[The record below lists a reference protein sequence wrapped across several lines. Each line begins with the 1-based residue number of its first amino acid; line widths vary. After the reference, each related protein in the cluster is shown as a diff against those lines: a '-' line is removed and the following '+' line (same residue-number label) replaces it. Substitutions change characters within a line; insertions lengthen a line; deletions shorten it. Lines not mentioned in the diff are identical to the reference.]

1 MSGMQMTGMDE
12 GRGRGSA
19 VGRSSANDE
28 AGATKT
34 CPRCG
39 AVLFSDMNR
48 CYGCLYDFPKQA
60 PGVGL
65 MTPDEPWE
73 NIDEPWGSLDG
84 LWAEDEAA
92 VGGAPPSAD
101 KRDAAFEEFT
111 GMPDV
116 MPGAE
121 KSTEEGAEG
130 ESRAVVSE
138 PSGVQSPSGAV
149 SATSFARP
157 DSPRIAM
164 PAGATFPASAV
175 PASPVSG
182 APASMASEVPDS
194 PALSA
199 SVVPASPASVAPISP
214 TPSHVVV
221 PSSSGPVQKPVA
233 FVRGVPCVRIQTPVS
248 TVVVEV
254 DGSNVTI
261 RQEPLADVERRPKA
275 CG

>member
-1 MSGMQMTGMDE
+1 MSGMQMTGMNE
-12 GRGRGSA
+12 GRGRGGT
-19 VGRSSANDE
+19 VGRSGANDGT
-28 AGATKT
+28 GATKT

-48 CYGCLYDFPKQA
+48 CYGCLYDFPEQD
-60 PGVGL
+60 PEVGL

-73 NIDEPWGSLDG
+73 DVDEPWGSLDG
-84 LWAEDEAA
+84 LWAEGEAA
-92 VGGAPPSAD
+92 VGGVSPSAD

-121 KSTEEGAEG
+121 G
-130 ESRAVVSE
+130 ESRAGVFE
-138 PSGVQSPSGAV
+138 PSGVQSPSGATPGASFVRRV
-149 SATSFARP
+149 SSRHGSPTGATSP
-157 DSPRIAM
+157 VS
-164 PAGATFPASAV
+164 GV

-182 APASMASEVPDS
+182 VPASVASEIPAS
-194 PALSA
+194 PVLSA
-199 SVVPASPASVAPISP
+199 SVVPASPA
-214 TPSHVVV
+214 PSHVVV
-221 PSSSGPVQKPVA
+221 PSISGSVQKPVA

-261 RQEPLADVERRPKA
+261 RQEPLGDGEK
-275 CG
+275 

>member
-1 MSGMQMTGMDE
+1 MSGMQMTGMSE
-12 GRGRGSA
+12 ERGRGSTA
-19 VGRSSANDE
+19 GRSSANDG

-39 AVLFSDMNR
+39 AVLFLDMNR
-48 CYGCLYDFPKQA
+48 CYGCLYDFPEQD
-60 PGVGL
+60 PEVGL

-73 NIDEPWGSLDG
+73 DVDEPWGSLDG

-92 VGGAPPSAD
+92 VGGASPSAD
-101 KRDAAFEEFT
+101 KRDATFDEFT

-121 KSTEEGAEG
+121 EGAEG
-130 ESRAVVSE
+130 ESRAGVSE
-138 PSGVQSPSGAV
+138 PSGVQSPSDATPGASFVRRV
-149 SATSFARP
+149 SSRHGSPTGATS
-157 DSPRIAM
+157 
-164 PAGATFPASAV
+164 PASVV

-182 APASMASEVPDS
+182 APASMTSEAPASPV
-194 PALSA
+194 LSA
-199 SVVPASPASVAPISP
+199 VVVPASPA
-214 TPSHVVV
+214 PSHVVV
-221 PSSSGPVQKPVA
+221 PSISGSVQKPVA

-261 RQEPLADVERRPKA
+261 RQEPLGDGEK
-275 CG
+275 

>member
-1 MSGMQMTGMDE
+1 MSGMQMTGMNE
-12 GRGRGSA
+12 GRGRGST
-19 VGRSSANDE
+19 VGRSGANDG

-48 CYGCLYDFPKQA
+48 CYGCLYDFPEQD
-60 PGVGL
+60 PEVGL

-73 NIDEPWGSLDG
+73 DVDEPWGSLDG

-92 VGGAPPSAD
+92 GGGVLPSVD

-111 GMPDV
+111 GMPNV
-116 MPGAE
+116 VPGAE
-121 KSTEEGAEG
+121 KGAEG
-130 ESRAVVSE
+130 ESRAGVSE
-138 PSGVQSPSGAV
+138 PLGAQSPSGATPG
-149 SATSFARP
+149 ASFVRRVP
-157 DSPRIAM
+157 SRHGSPTGAAS
-164 PAGATFPASAV
+164 PAFVAS
-175 PASPVSG
+175 ASPVSG
-182 APASMASEVPDS
+182 TPASMASEVPDS

-199 SVVPASPASVAPISP
+199 SVVPASPA
-214 TPSHVVV
+214 PSHVVV
-221 PSSSGPVQKPVA
+221 PSISGSVQKPVA

-254 DGSNVTI
+254 GGSNVTI
-261 RQEPLADVERRPKA
+261 RQEPLGDGERRPKV

>member
-1 MSGMQMTGMDE
+1 MSGMQMTGMSE

-19 VGRSSANDE
+19 VGRSGANDG
-28 AGATKT
+28 AGSTKT

-48 CYGCLYDFPKQA
+48 CYGCLYDFPQQD
-60 PGVGL
+60 PEVGL

-73 NIDEPWGSLDG
+73 DVDEPWGSLDG

-92 VGGAPPSAD
+92 GGGAPPSAD
-101 KRDAAFEEFT
+101 KCDAAFEEFT

-116 MPGAE
+116 VSSAE
-121 KSTEEGAEG
+121 EGTEESAEG
-130 ESRAVVSE
+130 ESRAGVSE
-138 PSGVQSPSGAV
+138 PSGAQSPSGATPGASFVRRV
-149 SATSFARP
+149 SSRHESPTGATS
-157 DSPRIAM
+157 
-164 PAGATFPASAV
+164 PASVV

-182 APASMASEVPDS
+182 APASMASEVPAS
-194 PALSA
+194 PVLSA
-199 SVVPASPASVAPISP
+199 SVVPASPASVVPASP
-214 TPSHVVV
+214 APSHVVV
-221 PSSSGPVQKPVA
+221 PSISGSVQKPVA

-261 RQEPLADVERRPKA
+261 RQEPLADVEE
-275 CG
+275 

>member
-1 MSGMQMTGMDE
+1 MSGMQMTGASE
-12 GRGRGSA
+12 GRGRGST
-19 VGRSSANDE
+19 VGRSGANDG
-28 AGATKT
+28 AGTTKT
-34 CPRCG
+34 FPRCG

-48 CYGCLYDFPKQA
+48 CYGCLYDFPEQDPK
-60 PGVGL
+60 VGL
-65 MTPDEPWE
+65 MTLDEPWE
-73 NIDEPWGSLDG
+73 DVDEPWGSLDG
-84 LWAEDEAA
+84 LWAEGEAA
-92 VGGAPPSAD
+92 VGGVSPSAD
-101 KRDAAFEEFT
+101 KCDAALEEFT

-116 MPGAE
+116 VSGTE
-121 KSTEEGAEG
+121 GSTEEGAEG
-130 ESRAVVSE
+130 ESRAVVSDL
-138 PSGVQSPSGAV
+138 SGVQSPPGAV
-149 SATSFARP
+149 SATPFARP
-157 DSPRIAM
+157 VSPRVAT
-164 PAGATFPASAV
+164 PTGATSPTSVA

-199 SVVPASPASVAPISP
+199 SVVPASPA
-214 TPSHVVV
+214 PSHVVV

>member
-1 MSGMQMTGMDE
+1 MSGMQMMGMSE

-19 VGRSSANDE
+19 VGRSGANDG

-48 CYGCLYDFPKQA
+48 CYGCLYDFPEQA
-60 PGVGL
+60 PEVGP
-65 MTPDEPWE
+65 MTTDGPWE
-73 NIDEPWGSLDG
+73 DVDEPWGSLDG
-84 LWAEDEAA
+84 LWAEGEAA
-92 VGGAPPSAD
+92 GGGASPSAD

-116 MPGAE
+116 VPGAE
-121 KSTEEGAEG
+121 EVAEG
-130 ESRAVVSE
+130 ESRVGVSE

-149 SATSFARP
+149 SATPFARP
-157 DSPRIAM
+157 VSPRIAT
-164 PAGATFPASAV
+164 PAGATFPASEDPV
-175 PASPVSG
+175 SPVSG
-182 APASMASEVPDS
+182 APASMASEVPAS
-194 PALSA
+194 PVLSA
-199 SVVPASPASVAPISP
+199 SVIPASPASVAPASP
-214 TPSHVVV
+214 APSYVVV
-221 PSSSGPVQKPVA
+221 PSISGSVQKPIA

-261 RQEPLADVERRPKA
+261 RQEPLGDGEK
-275 CG
+275 